1 MPDKRAKL
9 RKALERLYQTYDF
22 AGRVPH
28 DPIQVPLRFRRK
40 RDREC
45 AGFIAASLA
54 YGRVSLFLPVI
65 EEVLSPMGSSPH
77 AFLSEFEAKSEARSF
92 SRITYRFQKPGDM
105 AAFVHILSVLIR
117 RHGSL
122 EAAFLKHYRED
133 DPDVGP
139 ALSGFMAEALGTDT
153 TPVYGKN
160 IRPYGLKFLFP
171 SPERGGTCKRPALF
185 LRWMVRGSDIDFG
198 LWRRIPV
205 EKLVIPLDTHIARVA
220 RCLGLTNRKSD
231 GWKTAV
237 EITDSLK
244 NLDPRDPLKY
254 DFALCH
260 RGIEGVCVKHAC
272 GECEFGALR
281 LYK

>member
-1 MPDKRAKL
+1 VPDRRAKL
-9 RKALERLYQTYDF
+9 RKALERLYETYDF

-28 DPIQVPLRFRRK
+28 DPIRVPMRYRGRRDK
-40 RDREC
+40 EC
-45 AGFIAASLA
+45 AAFIAASLA
-54 YGRVSLFLPVI
+54 YGRVTLFLPVI
-65 EEVLSPMGSSPH
+65 EEILSTMGRDPY
-77 AFLSEFEAKSEARSF
+77 AFLSEFEAKRQARPF
-92 SRITYRFQKPGDM
+92 SRITYRFQRPGDV
-105 AAFVHILSVLIR
+105 AAFMHILSVLIR

-122 EAAFLKHYRED
+122 EAAFLNHYREA

-139 ALSGFMAEALGTDT
+139 ALSGFMAEALGVDT
-153 TPVYGKN
+153 TPVYGRN
-160 IRPYGLKFLFP
+160 LRPYGLKFLFP

-198 LWRRIPV
+198 LWRRIPE

-220 RCLGLTNRKSD
+220 RCLGLTERKSN

-237 EITDSLK
+237 EITRSLK

-260 RGIEGVCVKHAC
+260 RGIEGVCAKHAC
-272 GECEFGALR
+272 GKCELDGAR